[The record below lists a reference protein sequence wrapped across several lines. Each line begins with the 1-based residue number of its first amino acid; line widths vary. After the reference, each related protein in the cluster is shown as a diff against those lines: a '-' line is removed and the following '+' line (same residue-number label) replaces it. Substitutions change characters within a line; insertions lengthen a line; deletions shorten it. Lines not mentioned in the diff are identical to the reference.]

1 MDVDR
6 LLCIVGMVGI
16 FIFPTKSLWIHW
28 HLFSY
33 NTSLCTLKLNPMCM
47 LVKII
52 VYMGVL
58 CSVLV
63 KKHLLYAET
72 LTEHRNRKKNVTR
85 E

>member
-16 FIFPTKSLWIHW
+16 FIFPTRYLWIHW

-33 NTSLCTLKLNPMCM
+33 NTSLCTLKVNPMCM

-52 VYMGVL
+52 VCMGALCTVL
-58 CSVLV
+58 LSG
-63 KKHLLYAET
+63 T
-72 LTEHRNRKKNVTR
+72 
-85 E
+85 